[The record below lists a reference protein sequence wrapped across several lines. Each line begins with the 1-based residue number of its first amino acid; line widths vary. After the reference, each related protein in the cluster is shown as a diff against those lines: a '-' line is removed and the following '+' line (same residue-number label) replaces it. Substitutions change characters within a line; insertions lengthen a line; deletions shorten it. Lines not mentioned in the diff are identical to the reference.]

1 MSLSKALSE
10 SFDKK
15 NPKQFPVFKR
25 KFKSRESFRYPQGF
39 KISNKSVFLPKIG
52 WVGFRKSRHIKGK
65 PKNVT
70 VFKEIDHWYI
80 AIQTEIKVDDL
91 KHPSVNATGVDL
103 GIKKMITLS
112 DGTYIPPVNAFQSAQ
127 SKLSRLQRRLAKKV
141 KFSSNWFK
149 LNKKIQKLH
158 WHTANIRRDYLHKAS
173 CTLSKNHAIVCI
185 EDLSVSNMTK
195 SAKGTVENPG
205 RNVKAKSGL
214 NKSILDQGWGELTR
228 QLGYKQTWRGGLL
241 VLVPPQYTSQTC
253 SECGHVSPDNRPSQ
267 AMFHCLAC
275 GHTENAD
282 TNAAKNILRE
292 GLSRLAC
299 PERGAAH
306 MGHGEMVPLDHS
318 LKQEIRSRLVA

>member
-1 MSLSKALSE
+1 MIIRKGYKFRLNTSPADETLLRPFAGCNRFLWNKALALQKERLANNQGCLSYNKLAKMLRAWKKEYSFLAEAPSQALQQTLMSLSKALSE

-39 KISNKSVFLPKIG
+39 KISNNRVFLPKMG

-91 KHPSVNATGVDL
+91 KHPSVNATGIDL
-103 GIKKMITLS
+103 GIKKMIALS
-112 DGTYIPPVNAFQSAQ
+112 DGTYIPPVNAFRAAQ
-127 SKLSRLQRRLAKKV
+127 SKLARLQRRLAKKV

-158 WHTANIRRDYLHKAS
+158 WHSANIRRDYLHKAS

-195 SAKGTVENPG
+195 SEKL
-205 RNVKAKSGL
+205 KSA
-214 NKSILDQGWGELTR
+214 DR
-228 QLGYKQTWRGGLL
+228 QRGDLIN
-241 VLVPPQYTSQTC
+241 TIT
-253 SECGHVSPDNRPSQ
+253 
-267 AMFHCLAC
+267 
-275 GHTENAD
+275 
-282 TNAAKNILRE
+282 
-292 GLSRLAC
+292 
-299 PERGAAH
+299 
-306 MGHGEMVPLDHS
+306 
-318 LKQEIRSRLVA
+318 